1 MGVALSGLQIFKL
14 LPKTN
19 CKECGFPTCMAF
31 AMQLAA
37 GKAELDQCPYVS
49 EEAKAELG
57 AASAPPV
64 RKVTVGAGDLAVTI
78 GEETVLYRHEKRFE
92 HMPGLGVLITEDM
105 DDATVDTLLGQLKDM
120 EFNYVGQNLRP
131 RVAAIR
137 AADGARLAALAAR
150 ADATAGAAL
159 VLINDDAAALKAAA
173 EPLKDKKPLLY
184 AATEANFDAVAAVA
198 GELDVPFAIKADS
211 LEKLAELGQKA
222 VDADLKEVVLDPSS
236 ASLGDV
242 LLDQTLIRRAAI
254 RQTFR
259 AMGFPTIGFPCDMT
273 DDKLLEAV
281 YASVFIDKYAGLVIL
296 SDLDPARV
304 LPLLYLS
311 QNIYTDPQKPMQMEQ
326 GIYPINDPREDSPV
340 LVTTNFSLT
349 YFTVSSEVEA
359 SKVPAWLCI
368 MDVEGQSVLTAWA
381 AGKFVADA
389 IAPFI
394 RKSGIEEKA
403 PHKKVIIP
411 GYVAQISGELDE
423 ELGDGWEVQV
433 GVREAADIP
442 KFLRQWSAN

>member
-1 MGVALSGLQIFKL
+1 
-14 LPKTN
+14 
-19 CKECGFPTCMAF
+19 MAF

-37 GKAELDQCPYVS
+37 GKAELDQCPYVT

-57 AASAPPV
+57 AASAPPI
-64 RKVTVGAGDLAVTI
+64 RKVIIGAGDMAVTV

-105 DDATVDTLLGQLKDM
+105 DDATVDKLLGQLKDM

-137 AADGARLAALAAR
+137 AADPAKLAALAAR
-150 ADATAGAAL
+150 ADSAAGAAL
-159 VLINDDAAALKAAA
+159 VLINDDAGALKAAA

-184 AATEANFDAVAAVA
+184 AATEENFDAVAAVA
-198 GELDVPFAIKADS
+198 GELGVPMAIKADS

-236 ASLGDV
+236 ATLGDV
-242 LLDQTLIRRAAI
+242 LMDQTLIRRAAI
-254 RQTFR
+254 KQTFR
-259 AMGFPTIGFPCDMT
+259 PLGFPTIGFPCDMT
-273 DDKLLEAV
+273 DDPMLEAV
-281 YASVFIDKYAGLVIL
+281 YASVFVAKYAGIVIL

-326 GIYPINDPREDSPV
+326 GIYPINEPTEDSPI

-389 IAPFI
+389 IAPFLK
-394 RKSGIEEKA
+394 KSGIDEKA

>member
-1 MGVALSGLQIFKL
+1 VALSGLQIFKL
-14 LPKTN
+14 LAKTN

-37 GKAELDQCPYVS
+37 GKAELDQCPYVTD
-49 EEAKAELG
+49 EAKAALG
-57 AASAPPV
+57 EASAPPV
-64 RKVTVGAGDLAVTI
+64 RKVTVGAGDMAVTV

-92 HMPGLGVLITEDM
+92 HMPGLGVLITDEM
-105 DDATVDTLLGQLKDM
+105 DDATVDGLLDQLKQT
-120 EFNYVGQNLRP
+120 EFNYVGQNLHP

-137 AADGARLAALAAR
+137 AADAGKLAELAAR
-150 ADATAGAAL
+150 ADAKAGAAI
-159 VLINDDAAALKAAA
+159 VLINDDAAAFKAAA
-173 EPLKDKKPLLY
+173 GPIKDKKPLLY
-184 AATEANFDAVAAVA
+184 AATESNFDTVAAVA
-198 GELDVPFAIKADS
+198 KELGVPFAIKADN
-211 LEKLAELGQKA
+211 LDKLAELGQKA
-222 VDADLKEVVLDPSS
+222 VDGDYKEVVLDPSS
-236 ASLGDV
+236 SSLGDV
-242 LLDQTLIRRAAI
+242 LHDQTLIRRAAI
-254 RQTFR
+254 KKTFR
-259 AMGFPTIGFPCDMT
+259 ALGFPTIGFPCNMT
-273 DDKLLEAV
+273 DDPMLEAV
-281 YASVFIDKYAGLVIL
+281 YASVFIAKYTGFVIL

-304 LPLLYLS
+304 MPLLYLS
-311 QNIYTDPQKPMQMEQ
+311 QNIYTDPQRPMQMDQ
-326 GIYPINDPREDSPV
+326 GVYPINDPGPDSPII
-340 LVTTNFSLT
+340 VTTNFSLT

-389 IAPFI
+389 IAPFLK
-394 RKSGIEEKA
+394 KSGIEEKA
-403 PHKKVIIP
+403 PHKKIIIP

>member
-1 MGVALSGLQIFKL
+1 MALSGLQIFKL
-14 LPKTN
+14 LAKTN

-49 EEAKAELG
+49 DEAKAALG
-57 AASAPPV
+57 EASVPPV
-64 RKVTVGAGDLAVTI
+64 RKVTVGAGDMAVTV

-92 HMPGLGVLITEDM
+92 HMPGLGVLITDEM
-105 DDATVDTLLGQLKDM
+105 DDGQVDSLLGQLKEM
-120 EFNYVGQNLRP
+120 EFNYVGRNLRP

-137 AADGARLAALAAR
+137 ATDAAKLAALAAK
-150 ADATAGAAL
+150 ADAQAGAA
-159 VLINDDAAALKAAA
+159 VILINDDAAALKAAA
-173 EPLKDKKPLLY
+173 EPIKDKKPLLY

-198 GELDVPFAIKADS
+198 KELAIPFAIKADT
-211 LEKLAELGQKA
+211 LEALAELGQKA
-222 VDADLKEVVLDPSS
+222 LDGEFKEVVLDPSS
-236 ASLGDV
+236 ATLSDV
-242 LLDQTLIRRAAI
+242 LRNNTMIRRAAVKK
-254 RQTFR
+254 TFR
-259 AMGFPTIGFPCDMT
+259 ALGFPTIGFPCDMT
-273 DDKLLEAV
+273 DDKMLEAV
-281 YASVFIDKYAGLVIL
+281 YASVFIAKYTSFVIL

-311 QNIYTDPQKPMQMEQ
+311 QNIYTDPQRPMQMEQ
-326 GIYPINDPREDSPV
+326 GIYPINDPGADAPI

-349 YFTVSSEVEA
+349 YFTVSSEVET

-389 IAPFI
+389 IAPFLK
-394 RKSGIEEKA
+394 KSGIEEKA
-403 PHKKVIIP
+403 PHKKIIIP
-411 GYVAQISGELDE
+411 GLVAQISGELDE
-423 ELGDGWEVQV
+423 ELGEGWEVQV

>member
-1 MGVALSGLQIFKL
+1 MALSGLQIFKL
-14 LPKTN
+14 LAKTN

-49 EEAKAELG
+49 DEAKAALG
-57 AASAPPV
+57 EASAPPV
-64 RKVTVGAGDLAVTI
+64 RKVTVGTGDMAVTV

-92 HMPGLGVLITEDM
+92 HLPGLGVLITDEM
-105 DDATVDTLLGQLKDM
+105 DEAQAASLLTQLKQT

-131 RVAAIR
+131 RVAAVKSDDPGKL
-137 AADGARLAALAAR
+137 AKLAAMAVEIACAA
-150 ADATAGAAL
+150 
-159 VLINDDAAALKAAA
+159 VVIMSDDAAALKAAA
-173 EPLKDKKPLLY
+173 EPIKDNKPLLY
-184 AATEANFDAVAAVA
+184 AANESNFDAVAAVA
-198 GELDVPFAIKADS
+198 KELDVPFAIKADT
-211 LEKLAELGQKA
+211 LDKLAELGQKA
-222 VDADLKEVVLDPSS
+222 LDGDFKEVVLDPSS
-236 ASLGDV
+236 SSLGDV
-242 LLDQTLIRRAAI
+242 LMNQTLIRRAAI
-254 RQTFR
+254 RKTFR
-259 AMGFPTIGFPCDMT
+259 ALGFPTIGFPCLMT
-273 DDKLLEAV
+273 GDKMLEAV
-281 YASVFIDKYAGLVIL
+281 YASVFIAKYTGFVIL

-304 LPLLYLS
+304 MPLLYLS
-311 QNIYTDPQKPMQMEQ
+311 QNIYTDPQRPMQMDQ
-326 GIYPINDPREDSPV
+326 GVYPINDPGPDSPI

-389 IAPFI
+389 IAPFLK
-394 RKSGIEEKA
+394 KSGIEEKA
-403 PHKKVIIP
+403 PHRKVVIP

-423 ELGDGWEVQV
+423 ELGEGWEVQV